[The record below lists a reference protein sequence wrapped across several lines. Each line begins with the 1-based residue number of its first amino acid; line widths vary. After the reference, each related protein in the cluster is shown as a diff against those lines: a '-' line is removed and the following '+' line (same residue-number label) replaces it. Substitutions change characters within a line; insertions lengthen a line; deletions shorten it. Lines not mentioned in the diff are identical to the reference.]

1 MLDLDRGPHP
11 NTDSRLHYGTHKSLY
26 IDLWYLQSVISWG
39 TSTECT
45 STWRRI
51 TCTWLTSVKPAINVA
66 KPGKLAAAT
75 FLKGQNCEMIL
86 QISSNL

>member
-26 IDLWYLQSVISWG
+26 TDSWYLQSVISLG

-51 TCTWLTSVKPAINVA
+51 TCTWLTSVKPAINAA
-66 KPGKLAAAT
+66 KPGKPTTAT
-75 FLKGQNCEMIL
+75 FLKRQKSEKIL
-86 QISSNL
+86 